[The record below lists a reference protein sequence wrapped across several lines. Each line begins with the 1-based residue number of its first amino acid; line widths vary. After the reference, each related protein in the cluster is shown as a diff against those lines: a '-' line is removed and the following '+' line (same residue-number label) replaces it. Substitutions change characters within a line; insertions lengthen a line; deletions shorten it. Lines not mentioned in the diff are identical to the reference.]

1 MSNAL
6 RTFQET
12 LCGDAE
18 GYRVDHE
25 VGPTGIITVF
35 VNDED
40 GRNPVS
46 AFARTIADR
55 VEEQGPLLR
64 SECHPTLDDELF
76 CVIAQQI
83 HQRVQGARALVRD
96 MDRATRARPMS
107 SGTRIG
113 IRWARSETLNERE
126 RLAAQLVNRDEAG
139 LGPSGLAE
147 LRPALRGMI

>member
-1 MSNAL
+1 RPDGAHPTPPDGGEALLPAFTDTLQGVPEATEGHIKSTATRMSNAL

-12 LCGDAE
+12 LGCDAE

-55 VEEQGPLLR
+55 VEEQGALLR
-64 SECHPTLDDELF
+64 EE
-76 CVIAQQI
+76 
-83 HQRVQGARALVRD
+83 
-96 MDRATRARPMS
+96 
-107 SGTRIG
+107 
-113 IRWARSETLNERE
+113 E
-126 RLAAQLVNRDEAG
+126 
-139 LGPSGLAE
+139 
-147 LRPALRGMI
+147 